1 MRVQQSY
8 VVAGRVALVAAIAV
22 TIICAAVATVFA
34 VGHLVDAMSG
44 RAVVTVPALANITPE
59 SIGPDVEWARYAGV
73 TMFVTDTADA
83 SALLT
88 GSALLSLGS
97 ILTGGTA
104 LVLLCVSLLRARPF
118 DVSVIVAWFVAAVVT
133 LASGIVGPLLR
144 GQAIERIVQSLPAPA
159 PSDLIGRGDTALY
172 VSHEL
177 AAPPLLAG
185 GALVLV
191 AVALTVARKLRRD
204 ADGIV

>member
-1 MRVQQSY
+1 VKVQRSY
-8 VVAGRVALVAAIAV
+8 VVAGRVALVVAIAV
-22 TIICAAVATVFA
+22 TMICAAIATVFA
-34 VGHLVDAMSG
+34 VGRLVDAMSG
-44 RAVVTVPALANITPE
+44 RAEITVPTLTNIEPGT
-59 SIGPDVEWARYAGV
+59 IGPDVEWARYAGV
-73 TMFVTDTADA
+73 TMFVTNTADA
-83 SALLT
+83 SSLFT

-97 ILTGGTA
+97 VLAGGVA
-104 LVLLCVSLLRARPF
+104 VVLLCVSLSRARPF

-133 LASGIVGPLLR
+133 LASGIIGPVLR

-172 VSHEL
+172 VAHEL
-177 AAPPLLAG
+177 AALPLLVG

>member
-1 MRVQQSY
+1 MSFQRSY
-8 VVAGRVALVAAIAV
+8 VAAGRVALVVAIAV
-22 TIICAAVATVFA
+22 TLICGATATVFA
-34 VGHLVDAMSG
+34 SGHLADAVSG
-44 RAVVTVPALANITPE
+44 RAEITVPTLTNIAPG
-59 SIGPDVEWARYAGV
+59 SFGPGVEWAQYAGV

-83 SALLT
+83 SLLLT

-97 ILTGGTA
+97 ILAGVA
-104 LVLLCVSLLRARPF
+104 AIVLLCVSLLRARPF
-118 DVSVIVAWFVAAVVT
+118 DVSVIVAWFAAAVVT
-133 LASGIVGPLLR
+133 LASGIVGPVLR

-172 VSHEL
+172 VAHEL
-177 AAPPLLAG
+177 AAVPLLVG

-191 AVALTVARKLRRD
+191 AVALTVAWKLRRD

>member
-1 MRVQQSY
+1 MKVQQSY
-8 VVAGRVALVAAIAV
+8 VVASRVALVAAIAV
-22 TIICAAVATVFA
+22 TIICTAVATVFA

-44 RAVVTVPALANITPE
+44 RAVVTVPALTNIASG

-73 TMFVTDTADA
+73 TMLVTDAADA
-83 SALLT
+83 SELLT

-97 ILTGGTA
+97 ILTGGAA

-118 DVSVIVAWFVAAVVT
+118 DVLVIVAWFLAAVVT

-144 GQAIERIVQSLPAPA
+144 GRAIERIVQSLPAPA
-159 PSDLIGRGDTALY
+159 PSDVIGRGDTALY
-172 VSHEL
+172 VAHEL
-177 AAPPLLAG
+177 AALPLLAG

>member
-1 MRVQQSY
+1 MKVQQSY
-8 VVAGRVALVAAIAV
+8 VVAGRVALVTAIAV

-34 VGHLVDAMSG
+34 VGHLVEAMSG
-44 RAVVTVPALANITPE
+44 RAVVTVPALSTIAPG

-83 SALLT
+83 SAFLT

-97 ILTGGTA
+97 ILTGGAA
-104 LVLLCVSLLRARPF
+104 LVLLCVSLLRTRPF

-133 LASGIVGPLLR
+133 LASGIAGPLMR
-144 GQAIERIVQSLPAPA
+144 GRAIERIVQSLPAPA

-172 VSHEL
+172 VAHEL
-177 AAPPLLAG
+177 AALPLLAG